1 MTAHKAGT
9 ESPRPAEAHKEA
21 KELTLDRVTP
31 PRRVEVVKVES
42 DHGAKRQLA
51 QLGIL
56 AGAVLCVVRAAPMG
70 GPVLVEVR
78 GSEVAIGR
86 GLARHVRVKLL

>member
-1 MTAHKAGT
+1 MPHRLVTQLP
-9 ESPRPAEAHKEA
+9 SPPQALTEA
-21 KELTLDRVTP
+21 KTCSLDRVT
-31 PRRVEVVKVES
+31 RSGRVEVLRVNS

-56 AGAVLCVVRAAPMG
+56 AGAIITVKKTAPLG

-78 GSEVAIGR
+78 GSLVAIGR
-86 GLARHVRVKLL
+86 ALARKVQVEML